1 PAAPPRA
8 LPRWRGGCR
17 ASWWR
22 APARPAALRARPRPA
37 RRTRRTRRARAACG
51 PPWRRW
57 RTGSLRGMPRWT
69 AHCGPWRPV
78 PPWRRRRATASS
90 GRATTA
96 RRTPPTSAAPTRSRA
111 SASPHWPGSRA
122 GCWRRCAATRRR
134 RCSAPAWTAPPA
146 RVPGGWRT
154 DAGPGAH
161 ERQGALL
168 GPGPRQ
174 RETGR
179 WRWRTS
185 ASSSGWSPTARRRRG
200 RLGGPGRCCAG
211 GGPAGAPSRRE
222 ALVWGAGRALADVA
236 RAPAHGWAV
245 ASPWPVR

>member
-1 PAAPPRA
+1 ELPRA
-8 LPRWRGGCR
+8 RVTMI
-17 ASWWR
+17 R
-22 APARPAALRARPRPA
+22 APKSCGFRSLVLASVRPPTGCGAVENRSERNAGLGGGRTLSLEAARF
-37 RRTRRTRRARAACG
+37 
-51 PPWRRW
+51 
-57 RTGSLRGMPRWT
+57 
-69 AHCGPWRPV
+69 V
-78 PPWRRRRATASS
+78 PTRRATASS

-211 GGPAGAPSRRE
+211 GGPAGAPSRRPPPRPQPRWGPVGAARRE
-222 ALVWGAGRALADVA
+222 VGPRGLAGRPAARSRGAGLGRRA
-236 RAPAHGWAV
+236 RP
-245 ASPWPVR
+245 R